1 MEKSP
6 LRSCRKARTFDPYR
20 LPDSVKRSRRRRS
33 ATLDPHCSPLPFAN
47 AQSVT
52 TSGQK
57 PTQVCNLSHE
67 PRFEETQHAFGQRL
81 GDWLKRKFGGLFSED
96 DGTEKT
102 EGAPGDGA
110 VPEAPKPPE
119 APPP

>member
-33 ATLDPHCSPLPFAN
+33 ATLDEVFLP
-47 AQSVT
+47 
-52 TSGQK
+52 GQK
-57 PTQVCNLSHE
+57 PTQVCNLNHE

-81 GDWLKRKFGGLFSED
+81 GGWLKRKLGGLFGGD
-96 DGTEKT
+96 
-102 EGAPGDGA
+102 EGSPSPRGHQERRRRSLRSRRRHRRRKLRLG
-110 VPEAPKPPE
+110 KPL
-119 APPP
+119 